1 MEEVKNTV
9 RFVTISNFP
18 NYRIGEDGRVWSNN
32 RKRYLKWYRGK
43 GCERPHVTLFHNGNS
58 AKLFIATLVAQA
70 FVTNPKPNVY
80 KYVRSV
86 SYTHLL
92 LINRYEIR
100 QNFTLTMSYM
110 LTFNN

>member
-18 NYRIGEDGRVWSNN
+18 NYRIGEDGRVWS
-32 RKRYLKWYRGK
+32 RGK

-80 KYVRSV
+80 KYVRYKDGNSANNH
-86 SYTHLL
+86 YTN
-92 LINRYEIR
+92 IEWCRNQTGSKYGK
-100 QNFTLTMSYM
+100 
-110 LTFNN
+110 